1 MGKQYTSLDYG
12 EEVHGSRILRGW
24 SNRIGYKM
32 GSLLVGVYTMAKIS
46 LVENFERGWKNDM
59 ANQHGNIL
67 LGELSGGSSFLGNF
81 KPSYKKLEGFVYLF
95 FRF

>member
-1 MGKQYTSLDYG
+1 MKQYTGLDYG
-12 EEVHGSRILRGW
+12 EEVHGSRILGGW
-24 SNRIGYKM
+24 SNRNGYKM

-67 LGELSGGSSFLGNF
+67 LGELSGGQVSWATSNPHTRNSRG
-81 KPSYKKLEGFVYLF
+81 LF
-95 FRF
+95 IYF